1 MFDKRTTMWEDVCM
15 KGGIPQGLPGD
26 PRLACFMLIIKSG
39 RRSLYYKEDIE
50 YEHREVAICNADI

>member
-1 MFDKRTTMWEDVCM
+1 M
-15 KGGIPQGLPGD
+15 PGN

-50 YEHREVAICNADI
+50 YERREVAICNAVI

>member
-1 MFDKRTTMWEDVCM
+1 M
-15 KGGIPQGLPGD
+15 KGGIPQRLPGD

-50 YEHREVAICNADI
+50 YERREVAICNADI